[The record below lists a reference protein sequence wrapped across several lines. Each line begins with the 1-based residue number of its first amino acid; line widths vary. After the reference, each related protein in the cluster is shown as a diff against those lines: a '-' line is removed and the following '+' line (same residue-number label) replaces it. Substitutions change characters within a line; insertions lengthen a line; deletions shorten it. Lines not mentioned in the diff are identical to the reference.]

1 MRGHLISI
9 KSMRMRYVAMDLA
22 TSMMAFFLFNIARYY
37 LMGINKIIPLF
48 LTYITEEKMIIEQ
61 LVIPIIMLGIYWLS
75 GYYNRPFGKSRLL
88 EFSQTSFSAF
98 INTIWI
104 YFALLINDQLPS
116 RYVSYELMLFLWG
129 SLFLITYSGRLCL
142 TVTTLWNIKRHLW
155 SFNTVIIGDSDKA
168 MQTADRL
175 SLRQTNLGYSVIGH
189 IPIPGEKS
197 SKRPHKILTP
207 QQLET
212 LHKNNSIDQLIISA
226 AENASEKDILEL
238 LYNYFPSGIPIKIK
252 PSALAFLTSHIRIGD
267 IYAEP
272 FIDLTSPSMS
282 DSQINIKRVLD
293 IFLSILALL
302 ILSPIMIG
310 IAIAV
315 KYTSKGPVIYRQE
328 RIGYRQKPFNILKFR
343 TMRIDAE
350 SKGPQLACEDD
361 PRITPVGRILRK
373 YRLDEFPQFWNVI
386 KGEMSLVGP
395 RPERE
400 YYIRQI
406 VKQAPY
412 YTLVHQVKPGIT
424 SWGMV
429 KYGYAQKVEEM
440 VERCNYDLIYLS
452 NMSVAVDFKI
462 LLHTIS
468 TVVLGKGK

>member
-1 MRGHLISI
+1 MRL
-9 KSMRMRYVAMDLA
+9 RYVAMDLA
-22 TSMMAFFLFNIARYY
+22 TSVVAFFLFNLARYY
-37 LMGINKIIPLF
+37 LMDINLRIPSF
-48 LTYITEEKMIIEQ
+48 QHYITESKLIIEQ
-61 LVIPIIMLGIYWLS
+61 IAIPIVMLGVYWLS
-75 GYYNRPFGKSRLL
+75 GYYNKPFGKSRFQ
-88 EFSQTSFSAF
+88 EFSQTFFSAF
-98 INTIWI
+98 VNTIWI

-116 RYVSYELMLFLWG
+116 RYVSYELMLSLWG
-129 SLFLITYSGRLCL
+129 ALFLTTYIGRLCL
-142 TVTTLWNIKRHLW
+142 TATSLWNLKRHLW

-168 MQTADRL
+168 IETAQRL
-175 SLRQTNLGYSVIGH
+175 SRRQTNLGYYVIGH
-189 IPIPGEKS
+189 IPIDGETS
-197 SKRPHKILTP
+197 SLRPHKILTS

-212 LHKNNSIDQLIISA
+212 LNNDNNIDQLIISV
-226 AENASEKDILEL
+226 EEGSSEKKILDL
-238 LYNYFPSGIPIKIK
+238 LYNYFPTGIPIKIK

-272 FIDLTSPSMS
+272 FIDLTSPTMS
-282 DSQINIKRVLD
+282 DAQLNVKRVID
-293 IFLSILALL
+293 ILFSMLALI
-302 ILSPIMIG
+302 ILSPIMI
-310 IAIAV
+310 AIAV
-315 KYTSKGPVIYRQE
+315 AVKCSSKGPVIYKQE

-343 TMRIDAE
+343 SMTVDAE
-350 SKGPQLACEDD
+350 RNGPQLAGEDD
-361 PRITPVGRILRK
+361 PRITGVGHFLRK
-373 YRLDEFPQFWNVI
+373 YRLDELPQFWNVI
-386 KGEMSLVGP
+386 KGDMSLVGP

-406 VKQAPY
+406 IEKAPH

-468 TVVLGKGK
+468 TVILGKGK